1 MCHAVSKSTAV
12 CLVVMMATVGLVG
25 LVRGQ
30 PQPNYDPPQ
39 PSSEFGTPEAT
50 AKIAEKAGFLDV
62 VGVKLGM
69 SPKDAVAAAKAHN
82 AALAFDPKAKL
93 EYEALPGVAM
103 LPVLAST
110 QNAKTSAEG
119 GSEYMGLLVTY
130 PPNEAFVYGV
140 WRDFSFGRPES
151 RPTIDYIV
159 NGLRKK
165 YGLESAREDT
175 LLIWLFDAQRQQ
187 VMGAKAMDIWKKCAN
202 HWMTGAEYDMGN
214 IGRQITRGY
223 YVVNDGRDYHNGA
236 CHSHSLVQ
244 ARYLADQDLRS
255 SQPLVMNVK
264 IRATNHQLEA
274 SGVTAANVLLTREAT
289 KLADKRKEEASK
301 RAAPKF

>member
-1 MCHAVSKSTAV
+1 MTQTHGNSLRRFLDLDLHRLLEDTTPSNPPTKYPWVTGDVRQGAAHGVCSPSRSSRASTQSLTPQSHRSNITMCHAVSKSTAV

-119 GSEYMGLLVTY
+119 GSENMGLLVPY
-130 PPNEAFVYGV
+130 RRNEAFGYGV
-140 WRDFSFGRPES
+140 
-151 RPTIDYIV
+151 
-159 NGLRKK
+159 
-165 YGLESAREDT
+165 
-175 LLIWLFDAQRQQ
+175 
-187 VMGAKAMDIWKKCAN
+187 
-202 HWMTGAEYDMGN
+202 
-214 IGRQITRGY
+214 
-223 YVVNDGRDYHNGA
+223 
-236 CHSHSLVQ
+236 
-244 ARYLADQDLRS
+244 
-255 SQPLVMNVK
+255 
-264 IRATNHQLEA
+264 
-274 SGVTAANVLLTREAT
+274 
-289 KLADKRKEEASK
+289 
-301 RAAPKF
+301 